1 MNILVNESLAKGLRK
16 RFIREHEQ
24 SLQQNLGKAKRDFH
38 LPSQRLGC
46 VYRNVARSIR
56 QIYADNITHVYRD
69 HIGRKS
75 ETTAFSFW
83 DTYDGHLY
91 ARGIRVSRKNPRNP
105 EYMNF
110 CRISDHVCERI
121 YERLNTT
128 SINVVKQELVS
139 VFEVMNGLDSINF
152 EHYQLAASI
161 MVPTTRGLFV
171 LDRCED
177 EEWVVK
183 TWLNEDMFDEVQR
196 GYFKKCLDDG
206 GFDVKLKLAKSNLM
220 ITRHLRLS

>member
-1 MNILVNESLAKGLRK
+1 
-16 RFIREHEQ
+16 
-24 SLQQNLGKAKRDFH
+24 
-38 LPSQRLGC
+38 
-46 VYRNVARSIR
+46 
-56 QIYADNITHVYRD
+56 
-69 HIGRKS
+69 
-75 ETTAFSFW
+75 
-83 DTYDGHLY
+83 
-91 ARGIRVSRKNPRNP
+91 
-105 EYMNF
+105 MNF

-206 GFDVKLKLAKSNLM
+206 GFEVKLKLAKSNLM